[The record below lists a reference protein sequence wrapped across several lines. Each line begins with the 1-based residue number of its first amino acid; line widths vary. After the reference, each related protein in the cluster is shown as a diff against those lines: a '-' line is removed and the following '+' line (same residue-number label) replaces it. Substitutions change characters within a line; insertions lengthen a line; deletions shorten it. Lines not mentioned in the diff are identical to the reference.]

1 MRNRLTH
8 TLSLLALG
16 FALTVPDALL
26 AQELYVQAQSV
37 PAASRMLQGSH
48 LGVADLDRIIQPI
61 TTVTEFPDGRRTVQ
75 VGSGFIVGRHYITVH
90 HNLTSVSSTASIRKT
105 ISLDGIPLTPSYT
118 HAEYDVAVFDLPAE
132 LCKRYCNEISID
144 TMPELPPDHQIYW
157 LRKFQDEFM
166 VQEGRVLNYAFIGD
180 PPASSDPYGMQG
192 CKANLIVEVDT
203 PFMPGSSGAPVLD
216 TATGRIIGIIQGS
229 FERTAGYSGYFKPIH
244 CVAPLIGQSFQ
255 PRL

>member
-8 TLSLLALG
+8 ALSLLALG
-16 FALTVPDALL
+16 FALTAPDALL
-26 AQELYVQAQSV
+26 AQELHVQAQSV
-37 PAASRMLQGSH
+37 PAASRMPQGSR

-61 TTVTEFPDGRRTVQ
+61 TTVTEFPDGRRTLQ

-105 ISLDGIPLTPSYT
+105 IYLDGIPLTPSYT
-118 HAEYDVAVFDLPAE
+118 HAEYDVAVFALPEE
-132 LCKRYCNEISID
+132 LCERYCNAISID
-144 TMPELPPDHQIYW
+144 TMPELTRDHQIYW
-157 LRKFQDEFM
+157 LRKFQEEFM

-229 FERTAGYSGYFKPIH
+229 LERTAGRSGYFKPIH
-244 CVAPLIGQSFQ
+244 CVAPLVGQTF
-255 PRL
+255 